1 MLYVMLFMHFLLPS
15 FSLPQRLLA
24 SVFAFPYCSV
34 LLPGCASFMWWLCL
48 SGLCCNR
55 ETASEKWDSAAVQRY
70 SFYRSQRKNTYKMRR
85 SFYLLLFYWGSEISK
100 CCNCYLKREL
110 IQVWSQ
116 LSCKDQAH
124 SFIFVKIV
132 HPLLMKISLAV
143 LLPLKLQ
150 LC

>member
-15 FSLPQRLLA
+15 FSLPQLLLA
-24 SVFAFPYCSV
+24 PLLFLTVLYCCLV
-34 LLPGCASFMWWLCL
+34 CASFMWWLCL
-48 SGLCCNR
+48 LGLCCNR

-70 SFYRSQRKNTYKMRR
+70 SFYRSQRKNMYKMRR